1 MKIIVIFFIL
11 FSLSSSI
18 SALEFKELKTEDG
31 IKIWWV
37 KDESLP
43 IISISFSFNGGSY
56 LDEKGKEGTA
66 YLMSAL
72 LDEGTKNFSSNE
84 YKIAMKSNGMN
95 LSFATAIDKIGG
107 NFQIISTQKNK
118 GFELFYEA
126 VNFPTFSYEEIEKV
140 KKQIVSSIK
149 IENSDVSSVADIK
162 FDEFFFGS
170 HDFSRRIK
178 GSIES
183 IERISRKDL
192 VAYQKNVFTKDNIVI
207 GVAGN
212 ISEKEVKQYISMV
225 FGNLPSVGNQ
235 RKLST
240 FNSLKMGEEVF
251 EMDTP
256 QTTVVFGQPGISR
269 TEKNYFVARIANYI
283 LGGGG
288 FQSRLYKEIRE
299 KRGLVYSIYSYLD
312 SYKMDGVIVGGFQ
325 TRNHSVMDTIEMVK
339 GEWSKISSSGVTS
352 RELQDAKTYYKGSFS
367 RNLTSS
373 LSIANLLKIVQYY
386 NLGNDYF
393 VRRDKIIDDITL
405 EQINNLISNLIDRD
419 KLFFM
424 IVGKPEL

>member
-1 MKIIVIFFIL
+1 MKIIVIFIIF
-11 FSLSSSI
+11 FSLTKSI
-18 SALEFKELKTEDG
+18 SALEYKELKTEDG

-56 LDEKGKEGTA
+56 LDVKGKEGTA
-66 YLMSAL
+66 YLMTAL
-72 LDEGTKNFSSNE
+72 LDEGTKNFSSSE

-95 LSFATAIDKIGG
+95 LSFSTARDRIGG
-107 NFQIISTQKNK
+107 NFQIISTQKSK

-126 VNFPTFSYEEIEKV
+126 VNFPAFNYEEIEKV

-149 IENSDVSSVADIK
+149 IDNSDVSSVADRK

-170 HDFSRRIK
+170 HNFSRTIK
-178 GSIES
+178 GSQES

-192 VAYQKNVFTKDNIVI
+192 VAYHKNVFAKENIVI
-207 GVAGN
+207 GVSGN
-212 ISEKEVKQYISMV
+212 IGEKEVKRYISMV

-235 RKLST
+235 IKIST
-240 FNSLKMGEEVF
+240 FNSLKVGEEVF
-251 EMDTP
+251 KMDTP
-256 QTTVVFGQPGISR
+256 QTTVMFGQPGISR

-312 SYKMDGVIVGGFQ
+312 SYTVDGVIVGGFQ

-339 GEWSKISSSGVTS
+339 EEWSKINSLGVTA
-352 RELQDAKTYYKGSFS
+352 RELEDAKTYYKGSFA

-393 VRRDKIIDDITL
+393 AMRDKIIDDITL
-405 EQINNLISNLIDRD
+405 EQINNLISNLVDSD

>member
-1 MKIIVIFFIL
+1 M
-11 FSLSSSI
+11 
-18 SALEFKELKTEDG
+18 E
-31 IKIWWV
+31 
-37 KDESLP
+37 
-43 IISISFSFNGGSY
+43 
-56 LDEKGKEGTA
+56 
-66 YLMSAL
+66 
-72 LDEGTKNFSSNE
+72 
-84 YKIAMKSNGMN
+84 IAR
-95 LSFATAIDKIGG
+95 
-107 NFQIISTQKNK
+107 
-118 GFELFYEA
+118 
-126 VNFPTFSYEEIEKV
+126 
-140 KKQIVSSIK
+140 
-149 IENSDVSSVADIK
+149 DIK

-192 VAYQKNVFTKDNIVI
+192 VAYHKNVFTKDNIVI